1 MSSDFWQKAEKIA
14 RKVNGYVEKRY
25 EATNAQYEAK
35 KAEYHR
41 ILSTKT
47 DDEIRR
53 MKQNPKQ
60 CRKDT
65 VSKKQKQWERKFIT
79 KSWRHWQRQ
88 SLP

>member
-53 MKQNPKQ
+53 MKQNPNPNWN
-60 CRKDT
+60 T
-65 VSKKQKQWERKFIT
+65 LQKQLVDEEYSKRG
-79 KSWRHWQRQ
+79 
-88 SLP
+88 L